1 MENKTE
7 LAYFLFTMKKSLPFD
22 DEKDFLN
29 KIKENKEFRI
39 KIQKLV
45 YISKFFGWEN
55 SYIFTLNSNG
65 PYSVNLADSYY
76 NMDFKKSSKI
86 EKFDQKNFLHFVCK
100 KSIEF
105 LETVSTLLYLFKD
118 KSSSFNAEECLNS
131 LNEIKPHI
139 SKDCIQSA
147 YSHIKK
153 FDLIKE
159 HTANISHE
167 QLSDYELTINNEIT
181 KITEYVDLL
190 KICRNHTLILGSLEY
205 IRITL
210 QKQNLSLSEKKDLLD
225 LVNMYIQTIFEFL
238 EKFEK
243 SSVNFEDM
251 NLELVEKI
259 FNQIQNYVSNEKN
272 VILRSDDENFDFNNY
287 Y

>member
-1 MENKTE
+1 M
-7 LAYFLFTMKKSLPFD
+7 
-22 DEKDFLN
+22 
-29 KIKENKEFRI
+29 
-39 KIQKLV
+39 
-45 YISKFFGWEN
+45 
-55 SYIFTLNSNG
+55 
-65 PYSVNLADSYY
+65 
-76 NMDFKKSSKI
+76 
-86 EKFDQKNFLHFVCK
+86 
-100 KSIEF
+100 
-105 LETVSTLLYLFKD
+105 
-118 KSSSFNAEECLNS
+118 
-131 LNEIKPHI
+131 
-139 SKDCIQSA
+139 
-147 YSHIKK
+147 
-153 FDLIKE
+153 
-159 HTANISHE
+159 
-167 QLSDYELTINNEIT
+167 TINNEIT
-181 KITEYVDLL
+181 KITEYVDPL

-205 IRITL
+205 IRITF